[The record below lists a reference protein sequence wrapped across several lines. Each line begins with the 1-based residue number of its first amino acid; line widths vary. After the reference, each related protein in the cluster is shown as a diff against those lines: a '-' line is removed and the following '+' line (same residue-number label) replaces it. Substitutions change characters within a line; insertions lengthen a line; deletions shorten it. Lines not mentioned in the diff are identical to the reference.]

1 MGRNG
6 WLESPA
12 ELKAMLPLDELL
24 DESRCFASG
33 HGKQGMWCVG
43 LPHTGVIEEM
53 KLVAPWEVNYLDP
66 APAIARRVS
75 DVVAD
80 LKLAGPQ
87 SGVPEQDTVLLTSAR
102 GSASESLAA
111 YGAMGFLRHQF
122 VDLPV

>member
-1 MGRNG
+1 VFRKRDGKRTDVVV
-6 WLESPA
+6 LA
-12 ELKAMLPLDELL
+12 CTHYPL
-24 DESRCFASG
+24 
-33 HGKQGMWCVG
+33 
-43 LPHTGVIEEM
+43 VIDEM
-53 KLVAPWEVNYLDP
+53 KLVAPWEVSYLDP

-87 SGVPEQDTVLLTSAR
+87 MGVPEPDTVLLTSDR

-111 YGAMGFLRHQF
+111 YAAMGFPRHEF

>member
-1 MGRNG
+1 VFR
-6 WLESPA
+6 
-12 ELKAMLPLDELL
+12 KRD
-24 DESRCFASG
+24 
-33 HGKQGMWCVG
+33 GKQTDVVVLACTHYP
-43 LPHTGVIEEM
+43 LVIDEM

-80 LKLAGPQ
+80 LKLAGLQ
-87 SGVPEQDTVLLTSAR
+87 SGVPEPDTVLLTSAR

-111 YGAMGFLRHQF
+111 YGAMGFRRHEF